1 MGLFGI
7 DGFNNNSYGVNKQE
21 WKQIKQELKSYNK
34 DADPTNDI
42 SNKDIKEIK
51 KAIKSGNLEAYLDKC
66 SDDMKSALGLSL
78 TGAVDK
84 AGFAESVDLASM
96 ISKAN
101 PEKVKAHLKA
111 DYMNGTPESVEAEY
125 QRSLVPAFSKITVGN
140 EVALHMEEV
149 GDHILNSG
157 SPFAEL
163 DTYAL

>member
-7 DGFNNNSYGVNKQE
+7 GGFKNNSYGINKQE

-34 DADPTNDI
+34 DTDPTNDI
-42 SNKDIKEIK
+42 SNKDVKELK
-51 KAIKSGNLEAYLDKC
+51 NAIKSGNLEAYLDKC
-66 SDDMKSALGLSL
+66 GDDMKSAMGLSL

-84 AGFAESVDLASM
+84 AGFADSVDLASM

-125 QRSLVPAFSKITVGN
+125 QRSLVPVFSKITVGN
-140 EVALHMEEV
+140 EVALNFNKVAADIQNTE
-149 GDHILNSG
+149 

-163 DTYAL
+163 FA